1 MFSIKT
7 RARYLT
13 HGVKTKAML
22 FSLLP
27 LTALLG
33 CAVSLLT
40 GALCAAYGTGAV
52 FAGSPAEELLRGRI
66 AAKAAPWICFIA
78 AMLFF
83 IWFRALRFTL
93 RAVYYHH
100 ADANQLPPH
109 SFISFR
115 TGLRTL
121 YCDLQ
126 LGLRKSGWFALFL
139 LPAGITALSLWL
151 VLRRRGLSFPLLI
164 AGAALTGIQ
173 LLCGA
178 GTAFFVNRRYCLTRY
193 LMYLNPLIG
202 VRDAITSGV
211 LLTRGS
217 RGLAAVCRLCA
228 LPWQALRVFAPARP
242 FGSAYA
248 ALLDTVL
255 CETVFAEDKTKVR
268 APAVTF
274 YIGKKTKISELK

>member
-1 MFSIKT
+1 MFAIKT

-13 HGVKTKAML
+13 HGIKTKAML

-27 LTALLG
+27 QAALIG

-40 GALCAAYGTGAV
+40 GTLCAAYGTGAV
-52 FAGSPAEELLRGRI
+52 FAGSPAEGIFRSAA
-66 AAKAAPWICFIA
+66 AAKATPWLCFIA
-78 AMLFF
+78 SLLFL

-93 RAVYYHH
+93 RAVYYHQ
-100 ADANQLPPH
+100 ADANQLPPR
-109 SFISFR
+109 SFISLK

-139 LPAGITALSLWL
+139 LPAGITALLLWL
-151 VLRRRGLSFPLLI
+151 ILRRRGLPAPLLF
-164 AGAALTGIQ
+164 AGAALAGLQ

-178 GTAFFVNRRYCLTRY
+178 ATAFFVNRRYCLTRY
-193 LMYLNPLIG
+193 LMYLNPMIR

-211 LLTRGS
+211 LLTRGR
-217 RGLAAVCRLCA
+217 RGLAAACRLSA
-228 LPWQALRVFAPARP
+228 LPWQALRFFAPARP
-242 FGSAYA
+242 FGNAYA

-255 CETVFAEDKTKVR
+255 CETIFAEDKTKIK

-274 YIGKKTKISELK
+274 FIGKKTKITELK